1 MLGISYC
8 AIETA
13 RSLILNA
20 NSLMTNAIYC
30 FTLRDALRLSIGR
43 LWDEVQEIDV
53 IAKQQPVVLSP
64 GSANISCVVKFM
76 VAMEVCSLHLIA
88 MLRQT

>member
-1 MLGISYC
+1 M
-8 AIETA
+8 
-13 RSLILNA
+13 
-20 NSLMTNAIYC
+20 
-30 FTLRDALRLSIGR
+30 SIGR